1 MKHLKQ
7 KYNLYDTLHLTI
19 PGDAIIEPNSSLF
32 TYNQKVS
39 SQTGQ
44 IIESK
49 SINHNF
55 TETNKGINNFDFIP
69 LHNYWDIKVS
79 GKILGKKYHEG
90 ISWNTIEDVF
100 REIIDRGICKDIDAN
115 LFLKG
120 SSVRRADNTFNLKV
134 SDTNMTP
141 YYDSLDLISADTKLG
156 KKEVFIENGIGTTGV
171 VIKKNINKTQPITI
185 YNKIEES
192 KSLYSKKRKP
202 GESIDVFCER
212 EYGMEY
218 GQFLDYFENV
228 LRIELRTTD
237 RANLRP
243 YADKSK
249 RGSEEVSLWEM
260 LSSPYNMVDWV
271 FNRTISSKQT
281 NELIKSLD
289 LIYDTKQN
297 IKTMK
302 SFEDF
307 KYYCAVDNLMRTYQG
322 DEKLL
327 MKGIENIF
335 YEGKRPGQ
343 SVRRKIQGM
352 CREWRMEQMRVKK
365 GTAYTGTLTKK
376 YKEIETGINN
386 L

>member
-1 MKHLKQ
+1 MKELKQ
-7 KYNLYDTLHLTI
+7 KYNQYDTLHLTI
-19 PGDAIIEPNSSLF
+19 PGDAIVEPNSSLF
-32 TYNQKVS
+32 SYNQRVN

-44 IIESK
+44 IIEQK
-49 SINHNF
+49 SINHNLV
-55 TETNKGINNFDFIP
+55 ETNKGINNFDFIP
-69 LHNYWDIKVS
+69 LHNYYDIKVS
-79 GKILGKKYHEG
+79 GKILREKYHEG
-90 ISWNTIEDVF
+90 ISWDTIDDVF
-100 REIIDRGICKDIDAN
+100 REIVDRGICKSIDTN
-115 LFLKG
+115 LFLEG

-156 KKEVFIENGIGTTGV
+156 KKEVFVENGIGTTGV
-171 VIKKNINKTQPITI
+171 VIKKSINKSQPITI

-237 RANLRP
+237 RSNLRP
-243 YADKSK
+243 YAGKSK
-249 RGSEEVSLWEM
+249 RGRDQVSLFEM

-271 FNRTISSKQT
+271 FNKTISSKQT
-281 NELIKSLD
+281 KELIKSLD

-297 IKTMK
+297 IRTMK

-307 KYYCAVDNLMRTYQG
+307 KYYCAVDNLMKTYGG

-335 YEGKRPGQ
+335 YDGKRPGL
-343 SVRRKIQGM
+343 SVRRKILGM

-376 YKEIETGINN
+376 YKEIEEGINN